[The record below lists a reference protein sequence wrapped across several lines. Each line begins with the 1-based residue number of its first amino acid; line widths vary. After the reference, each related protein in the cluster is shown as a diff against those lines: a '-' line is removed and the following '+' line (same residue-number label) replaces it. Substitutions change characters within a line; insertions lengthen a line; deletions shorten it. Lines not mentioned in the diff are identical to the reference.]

1 MGGLYFI
8 IDDIFCKVWRREVS
22 ETSIRLVHGCH
33 LIHFI
38 LGEREVENV
47 EVLLHPFDVTALWNG
62 YDIALREPAKR
73 YLCGRLTILLPDIRK
88 QIALNNAI
96 NSLATKRS
104 PSHRFGIGFGQN
116 GLYVVLLCQ
125 HIALQ
130 LVDHWFHI
138 HEMCKVIE
146 ACSLEV

>member
-1 MGGLYFI
+1 MKCKRNGHHSVRNLAKNGWLYGI
-8 IDDIFCKVWRREVS
+8 VDDIFCKVWRREVS
-22 ETSIRLVHGCH
+22 ETGIRLVHGCH

-38 LGEREVENV
+38 LGEREIENV

-62 YDIALREPAKR
+62 HNTALREPAKR
-73 YLCGRLTILLPDIRK
+73 HLRGRLTMLLPDIRK

-125 HIALQ
+125 HIAL
-130 LVDHWFHI
+130 
-138 HEMCKVIE
+138 
-146 ACSLEV
+146 